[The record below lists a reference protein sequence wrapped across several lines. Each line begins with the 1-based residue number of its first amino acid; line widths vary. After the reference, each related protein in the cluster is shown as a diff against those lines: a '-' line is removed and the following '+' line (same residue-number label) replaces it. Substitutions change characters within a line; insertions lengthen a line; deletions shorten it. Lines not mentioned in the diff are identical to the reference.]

1 MISILT
7 FWILWISGIDGDMSN
22 ANRIAVTTFEDIFS
36 DRIMRLAFYGDDG
49 TFVSYRLVQ
58 RMKISLGS
66 E

>member
-1 MISILT
+1 
-7 FWILWISGIDGDMSN
+7 MSN

-58 RMKISLGS
+58 RVKISLGS